1 MKEVTEFLIQNPVQ
15 FLATAGLDN
24 KPKVR
29 PFQFMFEYDNKL
41 WFCTGRK
48 KEVYAELQKSPYIEL
63 SVLSNNMKWL
73 RISIEAEIKNKDC
86 IFVYSPAERGIFAF
100 KYVKTLDPRPIN
112 KICSVGGTYLGKID
126 NTNFGDFG
134 HIGCDPCC
142 IEMRIEIEREKKQN
156 S

>member
-73 RISIEAEIKNKDC
+73 RISGKVIFSDSEIIKKKIINQNKLVKSIYQTWDNPTLTAFHLKDC
-86 IFVYSPAERGIFAF
+86 KAVITDLSGKLPVRYSF
-100 KYVKTLDPRPIN
+100 
-112 KICSVGGTYLGKID
+112 
-126 NTNFGDFG
+126 
-134 HIGCDPCC
+134 
-142 IEMRIEIEREKKQN
+142 
-156 S
+156 

>member
-15 FLATAGLDN
+15 FLATTGLDN

-73 RISIEAEIKNKDC
+73 RISGKVIFSDSEIIKKKIINQNKLVKSIYQTWDNPTLTAFYLKDC
-86 IFVYSPAERGIFAF
+86 KAVITDLSGKLSVQYSF
-100 KYVKTLDPRPIN
+100 
-112 KICSVGGTYLGKID
+112 
-126 NTNFGDFG
+126 
-134 HIGCDPCC
+134 
-142 IEMRIEIEREKKQN
+142 
-156 S
+156 